1 MIDNSWP
8 ACTGNADGIE
18 PLNCHRHR
26 LAEKNNQFCAGR
38 RLETSHTCPASPR
51 TVVQLSRSAPLP
63 RLPRSRT
70 GSLCSVLHFG
80 LLLHCCLLCCSSRWR
95 CLRQAGV
102 CSCRLSDGDV
112 PQYCSALAPRHQC
125 AFFRAL
131 SVGSLRALFII
142 SAIFE
147 WLIIINEQN
156 ALRYATSV
164 DWCNSSFHDSR
175 TDFKTAVLKGYC

>member
-8 ACTGNADGIE
+8 TCTGNADGIE
-18 PLNCHRHR
+18 PLNCHIHR
-26 LAEKNNQFCAGR
+26 LVEKNNQFRAGR

-131 SVGSLRALFII
+131 SVGPLRARLWFGNVLTLADHVRVTNCFMIWYEMIWWYDDVPYLLFPQY
-142 SAIFE
+142 
-147 WLIIINEQN
+147 LN
-156 ALRYATSV
+156 
-164 DWCNSSFHDSR
+164 D
-175 TDFKTAVLKGYC
+175 